1 MTWFIFLHNERN
13 FVFAGKYVL
22 PTGTKVII
30 PIAMVHRRPDFW
42 PDPAKFDPDR
52 FSPETSKSRHP
63 FRFLPDEVEKR
74 PVCSYIPFSYGA
86 RNCIGNVGNLMFNL

>member
-52 FSPETSKSRHP
+52 F
-63 FRFLPDEVEKR
+63 LPDEVEKR